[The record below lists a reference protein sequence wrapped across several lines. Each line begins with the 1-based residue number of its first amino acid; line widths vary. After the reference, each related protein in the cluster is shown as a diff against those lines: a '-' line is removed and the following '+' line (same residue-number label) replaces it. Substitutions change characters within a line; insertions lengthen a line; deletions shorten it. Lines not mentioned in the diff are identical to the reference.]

1 MYYIIF
7 FTHKTLKK
15 PTVAALRAYLF
26 YSEKRTYYILGTMS
40 APNTYHFQLLIV
52 GGCKHKK
59 PLAYARD
66 FNAILQN

>member
-1 MYYIIF
+1 MHYIIF
-7 FTHKTLKK
+7 RTLKTLKK
-15 PTVAALRAYLF
+15 PTIVALRACSF
-26 YSEKRTYYILGTMS
+26 YSKKQTYYILDTMS
-40 APNTYHFQLLIV
+40 APNTYHFKLLMV